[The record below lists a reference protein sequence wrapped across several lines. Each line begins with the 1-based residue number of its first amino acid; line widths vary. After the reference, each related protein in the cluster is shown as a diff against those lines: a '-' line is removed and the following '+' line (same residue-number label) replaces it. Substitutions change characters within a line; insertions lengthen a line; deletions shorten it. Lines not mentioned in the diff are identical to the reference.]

1 MALVAAVG
9 DQGGDPLRVLALTRY
24 GRKGASSRMRF
35 EQFIPALAE
44 LGVDV
49 EIAPLLRD
57 EYLERL
63 YSGRPKAFG
72 QILGDYLRRLSWLLR
87 ARRFDLLWIEKE
99 LFPDLPG
106 WFEHLLEWLGI
117 HYVVDYDD
125 AIFHNYDLSGNPW
138 RRLLG
143 RKIDGVMR
151 NSALVVTGNAY
162 LADRAKVA
170 GASRVEIIPTVID
183 LDRYS
188 VKTKSLSAPLV
199 IGWVGSAAT
208 VKYLD
213 IALPALQLLARQYPV
228 QLRVIGAVI
237 AAPGLDIDCRPWSEQ
252 DEVQQIQ
259 EFDLGIMPLDDSPW
273 ERGKC
278 GYKLIQYM
286 ACGVPVVASPIGVNE
301 DIVEHDASGYL
312 ASGTNAWVDALRSL
326 ADSSDRRRQFGMR
339 GRRLVEDRY
348 CLQVVAPQIAIL
360 LKGACG
366 QE

>member
-1 MALVAAVG
+1 M
-9 DQGGDPLRVLALTRY
+9 RVLSLTRY

-35 EQFIPALAE
+35 EQFVPVLAKF
-44 LGVDV
+44 GVDV

-57 EYLERL
+57 EYIERL
-63 YSGRPKAFG
+63 YSRQRKALG
-72 QILGDYLRRLSWLLR
+72 QILGDYLRRLLWLSR

-106 WFEHLLEWLGI
+106 WFEYWLSVFGI
-117 HYVVDYDD
+117 RYVVDYDD

-138 RRLLG
+138 RRML
-143 RKIDGVMR
+143 RHKIDGVMR
-151 NSALVVTGNAY
+151 NSALVVCGNAY

-170 GASRVEIIPTVID
+170 GASKVEIIPTVID

-188 VKTKSLSAPLV
+188 VKAKSLSEPLV

-213 IALPALQLLARQYPV
+213 VVLPALLLLAKECSV
-228 QLRVIGAVI
+228 KFRVVGALF
-237 AAPGLDIDCRPWSEQ
+237 AAPGLDVDCRPWSEI

-259 EFDLGIMPLDDSPW
+259 EFDIGIMPLADSPW

-286 ACGVPVVASPIGVNE
+286 ACGVPVIASPVGVNE
-301 DIVEHDASGYL
+301 TIVEDGVSGYL
-312 ASGTNAWVDALRSL
+312 ADDQKAWLDAFRRL
-326 ADSSDRRRQFGMR
+326 ASDPGRRAAFGAR
-339 GRRLVEDRY
+339 GRQLVEKHY
-348 CLQVVAPQIAIL
+348 CLQVVAPRLEKIFRNI
-360 LKGACG
+360 
-366 QE
+366 